1 MLWLDG
7 FARRAARV
15 AARASFFL
23 KHVVAA
29 RGSFPLRRTQFGVF
43 CGFLYCDYYLDV
55 GPAGKMGGSTAESA
69 KIGFSSQRDKEN
81 APLPFGGRAMGEIKL
96 LLVYFSD
103 VRSPLCC
110 PLCSVP

>member
-1 MLWLDG
+1 MLWLYG

-23 KHVVAA
+23 KRVVAA
-29 RGSFPLRRTQFGVF
+29 RGSFPLDERNLEFSVVSSIAH
-43 CGFLYCDYYLDV
+43 CYLDV
-55 GPAGKMGGSTAESA
+55 GPAGKRGGSTAGSE

-96 LLVYFSD
+96 QLVCFLD
-103 VRSPLCC
+103 VRSQLCC